1 MPSVLLLRCTVCS
14 HAPCERDTHHAVYMN
29 DVNSCLIPMSPQLPP
44 PMSQPQV
51 LGSVSFRKDR
61 FYTVVVTVQRTASEK
76 ADFPALVLGDI
87 MCVNPTELNI
97 SECQRSCVGESKTF
111 LY

>member
-1 MPSVLLLRCTVCS
+1 
-14 HAPCERDTHHAVYMN
+14 
-29 DVNSCLIPMSPQLPP
+29 MSPQLPP

-76 ADFPALVLGDI
+76 ADFPALVLVDI
-87 MCVNPTELNI
+87 ICVNPTGLI
-97 SECQRSCVGESKTF
+97 
-111 LY
+111 